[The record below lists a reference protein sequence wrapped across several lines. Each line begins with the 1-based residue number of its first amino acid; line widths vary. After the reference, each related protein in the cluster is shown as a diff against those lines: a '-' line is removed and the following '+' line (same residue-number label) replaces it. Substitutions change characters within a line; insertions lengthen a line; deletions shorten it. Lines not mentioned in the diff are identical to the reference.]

1 MNLPPWQADSHFRR
15 HHSRKLISHN
25 AYQMTMTPRRCQSCH
40 GPRRPR
46 LLQPSERLN
55 SRVGVG
61 RPRAASL
68 SFTPG
73 GQWWNE
79 LAQLQSV
86 RHRRPPRASLAL
98 CAVIFAVTA
107 AVVSWVL
114 LRPLHAQRAGRR
126 LSCADHHAT
135 CHFAGCRRAETAHRS
150 ATDQTP
156 DSDRVTRSCT
166 AASPRSRG
174 SAAEYSAVLDTP
186 GPCHGDCGN
195 FTTILIFPWYS
206 TRETVSFKSYRCV
219 SCRSGAISMR

>member
-1 MNLPPWQADSHFRR
+1 MTPLGSESTVGGNGVNLPPWQADSEFPTAPPPETTFTQRLSDDDDTAPLPVLPRPSSSAAASAFRAAST
-15 HHSRKLISHN
+15 HV
-25 AYQMTMTPRRCQSCH
+25 
-40 GPRRPR
+40 
-46 LLQPSERLN
+46 SE
-55 SRVGVG
+55 SA
-61 RPRAASL
+61 RAASL

-114 LRPLHAQRAGRR
+114 LRPLHAQRSGRR

-156 DSDRVTRSCT
+156 DSDRVTLGQGILR
-166 AASPRSRG
+166 A
-174 SAAEYSAVLDTP
+174 L
-186 GPCHGDCGN
+186 
-195 FTTILIFPWYS
+195 TIG
-206 TRETVSFKSYRCV
+206 CV
-219 SCRSGAISMR
+219 KGGEAIT

>member
-1 MNLPPWQADSHFRR
+1 
-15 HHSRKLISHN
+15 
-25 AYQMTMTPRRCQSCH
+25 MTPRRCQSCH

-46 LLQPSERLN
+46 LLQPSERLH

-126 LSCADHHAT
+126 LSCAEPPRHLPLRRMQTRRDGSPVGNRPNTRFRPGDARSRHPACADDRMCQGWRSHHVVT
-135 CHFAGCRRAETAHRS
+135 SKCRRSRNSPGVA
-150 ATDQTP
+150 
-156 DSDRVTRSCT
+156 VT
-166 AASPRSRG
+166 
-174 SAAEYSAVLDTP
+174 
-186 GPCHGDCGN
+186 
-195 FTTILIFPWYS
+195 
-206 TRETVSFKSYRCV
+206 
-219 SCRSGAISMR
+219 